1 MKGEAL
7 VLLGVVPV
15 LLHPRV
21 ARTDDLGQLAHIL
34 QVNNGIYFR
43 ERIASIS
50 LLSNSILNPI

>member
-1 MKGEAL
+1 MTSTGLTPVKGEAL

-34 QVNNGIYFR
+34 
-43 ERIASIS
+43 
-50 LLSNSILNPI
+50 